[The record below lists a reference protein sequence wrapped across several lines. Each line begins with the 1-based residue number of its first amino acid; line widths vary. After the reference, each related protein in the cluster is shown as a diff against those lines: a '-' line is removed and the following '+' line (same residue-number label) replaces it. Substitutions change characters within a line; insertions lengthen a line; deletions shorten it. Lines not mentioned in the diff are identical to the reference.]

1 MSELLQTEITYLTG
15 VGPKR
20 AELLHKEAGIE
31 TFGDLVYY
39 FPYKYVDRSRF
50 HSVAELEPGMS
61 YVQLKGVIDGFYAE
75 GGGRGKRLAANF
87 RDETGTI
94 KLLWFK
100 GLKWVTNSYKINK
113 QYILFGKPGLFNGVL
128 NIVHPELEDPEKVD
142 KRITS
147 GIVAQY
153 SVTEKLRNSYISS
166 KTFNVLLSNL
176 FSRSE
181 LRFKETLPEWML
193 KKYNLNALHDSLFI
207 MHFPNSNKD
216 LEKAQY
222 RLKLEELFVI
232 QLNLLL
238 YKNLRSKR
246 VAGFKFGL
254 VGEVFNNFYHK
265 NLPYTLT
272 GAQKRVIKE
281 IRKDVGSGRQMNR
294 LLQGDVGSGKTMVA
308 LMSMLIAIDN
318 GYQTCM
324 MAPTEILANQHYNT
338 FLTFIEG
345 LGLELRLL
353 TGSTKKSDRKEIAS
367 MLEDG
372 SLDILVGTHALI
384 EDTVQFT
391 KLGLVIID
399 EQHRFGVAQRAG
411 LWRKSDSPPHILVM
425 TATPI
430 PRTLA
435 MTLYGDLD
443 VSIIDEMPPGRL
455 PVKTLH
461 YTDSERLRVFG
472 FIKKQI
478 KAGRQVYIVYP
489 LIKESEKMDYKNL
502 EEGVEAISRDFKAP
516 EYTISVVHG
525 QMTPKDKAFS
535 MKIFK
540 EGEAH
545 ILIATTVIEVGVD
558 VQNASVMIIE
568 SSERF
573 GLSQLH
579 QLRGRVGRGASQSY
593 CILMSSDKLSNEA
606 EKRLDIMVSTNDG
619 FEIAEEDL
627 KIRGPGDLEGTQQ
640 SGVGFD
646 LKIANLVRDGQ
657 ILEYARQI
665 AEELLEND
673 PGLEKKENILL
684 KKSLEKQVKRDY
696 DWGSIS

>member
-147 GIVAQY
+147 GIVALY

-579 QLRGRVGRGASQSY
+579 QLRGRVGRGADQSY
-593 CILMSSDKLSNEA
+593 CILMTSYKLTSEA
-606 EKRLDIMVSTNDG
+606 KTRLETMVSTNDG
-619 FEIAEEDL
+619 FEIAEVDL
-627 KIRGPGDLEGTQQ
+627 KLRGPGDLMGTQQ
-640 SGVGFD
+640 SGVLN
-646 LKIANLVRDGQ
+646 LKIADIVKDNDILKTARWYALKILKEDPTLETQDNLVIRHT
-657 ILEYARQI
+657 YAQLI
-665 AEELLEND
+665 
-673 PGLEKKENILL
+673 KHKNIWN
-684 KKSLEKQVKRDY
+684 Y
-696 DWGSIS
+696 IS